1 MCAAWLRENRIHSL
15 LLLAKQDGYMLCFC
29 TCFRPPLFSLF
40 SSIVIIILVH
50 KNKLQ
55 SFTSAFIILFHRS
68 LATQVSTFYHQPS
81 TISFKTKT
89 YFSTIS
95 FKWSDRQYERG
106 EERKIIRRCV
116 FNDWQCSLKK
126 YKKRLFVYED
136 YYATL
141 RRMIVLHILRLFH
154 YSRWIEYIQFYF
166 SR

>member
-15 LLLAKQDGYMLCFC
+15 LLLAKQDAYMLCFC

-116 FNDWQCSLKK
+116 LNDWQCSFKK
-126 YKKRLFVYED
+126 KFVCVRRL
-136 YYATL
+136 L
-141 RRMIVLHILRLFH
+141 RNSPTNDCSLHLEAVSLLMLNWIHSILF
-154 YSRWIEYIQFYF
+154 F
-166 SR
+166 